1 MSIKSLFSGFP
12 IAIALAAPALLATG
26 HAQDAGAHLA
36 MACSSCHGLD
46 GRGGS
51 AIPGL
56 AARDETELLELMRTL
71 QEPADD
77 ARGLILEVEEENVVA
92 AVQLLDGEDHC
103 EPRLARLGL
112 RRDGAHAP
120 RVEHAHPV
128 GASPDSGRRG
138 LVGAVHERGQI
149 LPAPGSATVL
159 RGFLAGSPS
168 AHDSALALG
177 WCVAIA
183 GLSAIWAVRLYQRK
197 VTG

>member
-77 ARGLILEVEEENVVA
+77 ATIM
-92 AVQLLDGEDHC
+92 
-103 EPRLARLGL
+103 PRLL
-112 RRDGAHAP
+112 RAYDDA
-120 RVEHAHPV
+120 E
-128 GASPDSGRRG
+128 
-138 LVGAVHERGQI
+138 LQ
-149 LPAPGSATVL
+149 
-159 RGFLAGSPS
+159 
-168 AHDSALALG
+168 ALASYF
-177 WCVAIA
+177 A
-183 GLSAIWAVRLYQRK
+183 SMKQ
-197 VTG
+197 